1 MTTNLE
7 NAKKI
12 IEYCLST
19 FDDPNEEKAS
29 GKIDMIVYGRQKS
42 HLAIRTYYI

>member
-7 NAKKI
+7 NAKTI
-12 IEYCLST
+12 IKYCLST
-19 FDDPNEEKAS
+19 FDDPNEEKA